1 MSLSPLKQ
9 LVAFGIVLATISQ
22 SLYVADALRKDIDG
36 LFEEDVM
43 NFRDRSYIK
52 TYDGPREAVSLTS
65 LQSPLAIEL
74 LSSHSRAFSPFS
86 RFLETKNP
94 RCGD

>member
-1 MSLSPLKQ
+1 MSLSSLKQ
-9 LVAFGIVLATISQ
+9 FVTFAIVLATISQ

-52 TYDGPREAVSLTS
+52 TYDGPREAVSLTAF
-65 LQSPLAIEL
+65 QSPLVLEL
-74 LSSHSRAFSPFS
+74 HSPHSRAFSPFS

-94 RCGD
+94 